1 MPAYVVSRLV
11 EGLNERSLPVKGRRI
26 LLLGLAYKRNTGD
39 ARESPS
45 RPIARRLVELG
56 ADVVAA
62 DPHVD
67 DALVPEGVTKIDL
80 GAAELRRADAVV
92 VLVDHD
98 DFDLEL
104 VAAEASY
111 VLDTR
116 HCVIG
121 AGIEHL

>member
-1 MPAYVVSRLV
+1 MPAYVVNRLI
-11 EGLNERSLPVKGRRI
+11 EALNDRSLSVRGRRI

-45 RPIARRLVELG
+45 RPIATRLVELG

-67 DALVPEGVTKIDL
+67 DALVPAGVTKVVLD
-80 GAAELRRADAVV
+80 AAEVRRADAVV

-116 HCVIG
+116 RCITGDAV
-121 AGIEHL
+121 EHL